1 MVNRLWRKCRGV
13 ALLVSLAVNVQG
25 CSILNAKKPRYGPH
39 PDSDLRVD
47 ATRED
52 VERLLGKPVE
62 ASTLADGR
70 LRALYKYTVR
80 QGTFGSG
87 DVTIAC
93 FAFVFTFGL
102 SELLFMPIAYFQK
115 EKRTYLKEYIYHQ
128 DGTIA
133 ETSPEQWQIIF

>member
-1 MVNRLWRKCRGV
+1 MNHRSRKFGSV
-13 ALLVSLAVNVQG
+13 ALLVSLALILQG
-25 CSILNAKKPRYGPH
+25 CSLLIAKKPRYGPH
-39 PDSDLRVD
+39 PDSDLRAD
-47 ATRED
+47 ATRGD

-62 ASTLADGR
+62 SSTLADGR

-80 QGTFGSG
+80 QGTFGET

-93 FAFVFTFGL
+93 IAFVFTFGL

-115 EKRTYLKEYIYHQ
+115 EKRTYLKAYIYHP